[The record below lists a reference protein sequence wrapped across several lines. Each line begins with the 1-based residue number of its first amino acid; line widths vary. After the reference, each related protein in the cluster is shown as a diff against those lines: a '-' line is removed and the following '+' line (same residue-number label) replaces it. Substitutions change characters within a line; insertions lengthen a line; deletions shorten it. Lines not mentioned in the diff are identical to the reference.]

1 MSQPPYSS
9 NDFNQTSLNLL
20 RSGTVID
27 RRMGANGPEVRVS
40 FGDREVTSDWLPVSQ
55 TGSGGMSFHY
65 CPRNGSNVLVSH
77 IATGVEYGMV
87 LGSSVTQNG
96 GAVIPNSLNSAAM
109 LADDGAQFEYDPD
122 TGQLL
127 AGGVKTIKI
136 VGGSTI
142 TIVTGGD
149 VDLTAGGNLNANIS
163 GNVIVVAANATIQAG
178 TITLQ
183 GNVVVTGTLDV
194 KGSTT
199 LEVGGTTLSGH
210 LTNADGAGG
219 GA

>member
-1 MSQPPYSS
+1 MIGPSYSS

-27 RRMGANGPEVRVS
+27 RRNGSNGPEVRVS
-40 FGDREVTSDWLPVSQ
+40 FPDRNLSSDWLPVSQ
-55 TGSGGMSFHY
+55 SGAGGMSFHY
-65 CPRNGSNVLVSH
+65 CPRVGANVLVAH
-77 IATGVEYGMV
+77 IGTGVERGMV
-87 LGSSVTQNG
+87 LGSNPTENG
-96 GAVIPNSLNSAAM
+96 GAVIPNSLNSLAM
-109 LADDGAQFEYDPD
+109 LADDGAQFEYNPD
-122 TGQLL
+122 NGQLL
-127 AGGVKTIKI
+127 IGGVASVKV
-136 VGGSTI
+136 VGGGTI
-142 TIVTGGD
+142 TVVTGGD
-149 VDLTAGGNLNANIS
+149 VDVTAGGNANVTAVNTTVKS
-163 GNVIVVAANATIQAG
+163 G

-183 GNVVVTGTLDV
+183 GNVVITGSLDV